1 MYALAGTG
9 EAGYNGAIDATAAKL
24 SLPSGVALDANTGNV
39 YVADTSNNR
48 VQMIRKRTNA
58 IFLVAGTGV
67 AGFSGDRGLAT
78 AATLNSPM
86 GVVVDMQRNVYIAD
100 TFNNRIRMIA
110 SSTGIITTIAG
121 TGTYGDSGR
130 GGLATLAMLNNP
142 VGLAVDPSTGNLY
155 IADSLNNRIRMI
167 TMSTGIIT
175 PVAGSGVPGYGG
187 AGGLATSAL
196 LSYPTRM
203 TVDAS
208 GNLYFADQNNN
219 RVRKVTKSTGTI
231 NTVAGTGV
239 AGNSGDGGLA
249 TACRL
254 FKPSDVAVDVQ
265 GNLYI
270 ADSFNSRIRM
280 VDASSGNI
288 NTVAGTGVAG
298 YGGDRGSALAAQLF
312 RPVAIEVDMNSVLY
326 IADTY
331 NNKVRI
337 ASATAPSSA
346 PTSLLGIGIQQV

>member
-9 EAGYNGAIDATAAKL
+9 EAGYNGAIDATAAKM
-24 SLPSGVALDANTGNV
+24 SLPSGIALDADTGNV

-48 VQMIRKRTNA
+48 IQMIRKRTNA
-58 IFLVAGTGV
+58 IFLVAGTGA
-67 AGFSGDRGLAT
+67 AGFSGDGGLAT

-86 GVVVDMQRNVYIAD
+86 GVAVDMQRNVYIAD

-155 IADSLNNRIRMI
+155 VADSLNNRIRMI

-175 PVAGSGVPGYGG
+175 PAAGTGVPGYGG

-203 TVDAS
+203 TVDTS

-265 GNLYI
+265 GNIYI

-280 VDASSGNI
+280 VDATGNI

-337 ASATAPSSA
+337 ASTTAPSSA
-346 PTSLLGIGIQQV
+346 PTSLLRIGMQQV